1 MSQRVRITFRYRKG
15 DVVWWED
22 DPTRPL
28 EAYVVVQRRWTDR
41 DILAPV
47 IEYGLSRLAEPTGRM
62 WWAYEPDVL
71 ATEEEPP

>member
-41 DILAPV
+41 DIMAPV
-47 IEYGLSRLAEPTGRM
+47 IEYGVCRLDDPGEPM
-62 WWAYEPDVL
+62 QWALEPDVL
-71 ATEEEPP
+71 ATQEEPP